1 MLRVDK
7 IILAILSI
15 EHLGFGIYGFYSP
28 EGIAELTGYALNSE
42 FAYSEIRA
50 YYTLIS
56 GLGLMAFLAIF
67 FHKLARQTYILFS
80 FMFGCIFLGRLANY
94 LLTGQMDN
102 SIMIAMIAEALVIVL
117 SLWRLASSKNR
128 SAVEV

>member
-7 IILAILSI
+7 IILAILAI
-15 EHLGFGIYGFYSP
+15 EHLGFGIFGFYSP
-28 EGIAELTGYALNSE
+28 EGIAELTGYELNSE

-56 GLGLMAFLAIF
+56 GLGLMAFLSIF
-67 FHKLARQTYILFS
+67 FHKFARQTYILFS

-94 LLTGQMDN
+94 FLTSQMDN

-117 SLWRLASSKNR
+117 SLWRLASKNG

>member
-7 IILAILSI
+7 IILAILAI
-15 EHLGFGIYGFYSP
+15 EHLGFGIFGFYSP
-28 EGIAELTGYALNSE
+28 EGIAELTGYELNSE

-56 GLGLMAFLAIF
+56 GLGLMAFLSIF
-67 FHKLARQTYILFS
+67 FHKFARQTYILFS

-94 LLTGQMDN
+94 FLTSQMDN

-117 SLWRLASSKNR
+117 SLWRLASKNR

>member
-7 IILAILSI
+7 IILAILAI
-15 EHLGFGIYGFYSP
+15 EHLGFGIFGFYSP
-28 EGIAELTGYALNSE
+28 EGIAELTGYELNSE

-56 GLGLMAFLAIF
+56 GLGLMAFLSIF
-67 FHKLARQTYILFS
+67 FHKFARQTYILFL

-94 LLTGQMDN
+94 LLTSQMDN

-117 SLWRLASSKNR
+117 SLWRLASKNR

>member
-1 MLRVDK
+1 MFRVDK
-7 IILAILSI
+7 IILAILAI

-28 EGIAELTGYALNSE
+28 EGIAELTGYGLNSE

-56 GLGLMAFLAIF
+56 GLGLMAFLAVIIY
-67 FHKLARQTYILFS
+67 KLARQTYILFS
-80 FMFGCIFLGRLANY
+80 FMFGCIFAGRLANY
-94 LLTGQMDN
+94 LLTSQIDN
-102 SIMIAMIAEALVIVL
+102 SIMIAMIAEVLVIVL
-117 SLWRLASSKNR
+117 SLWRLASYKDR

>member
-7 IILAILSI
+7 IILVILAI

-28 EGIAELTGYALNSE
+28 EGIAELTGYALNSK

-56 GLGLMAFLAIF
+56 GLGLMAFLSIF
-67 FHKLARQTYILFS
+67 FHRLAKQTYILYS
-80 FMFGCIFLGRLANY
+80 FMFGCIFSGRLANY
-94 LLTGQMDN
+94 LLTGEMDN

-117 SLWRLASSKNR
+117 SLWRLASFKNNQ
-128 SAVEV
+128 VEGV

>member
-7 IILAILSI
+7 IILAILAI
-15 EHLGFGIYGFYSP
+15 EHLGFGIFGFYSP
-28 EGIAELTGYALNSE
+28 EGIAELTGYELNSE

-56 GLGLMAFLAIF
+56 GLGLMAFLSIF
-67 FHKLARQTYILFS
+67 FHKFARQTYILFL

-94 LLTGQMDN
+94 FLTSQMDN

-117 SLWRLASSKNR
+117 SLWRLASKNG

>member
-7 IILAILSI
+7 IILAILAI
-15 EHLGFGIYGFYSP
+15 EHLGFGIYGFFSP
-28 EGIAELTGYALNSE
+28 EGIAELTGYGLNSE
-42 FAYSEIRA
+42 FAFSEIRA

-80 FMFGCIFLGRLANY
+80 FMFVCFANSFFH
-94 LLTGQMDN
+94 D
-102 SIMIAMIAEALVIVL
+102 L
-117 SLWRLASSKNR
+117 SFFFFHSTICYFYK
-128 SAVEV
+128 

>member
-7 IILAILSI
+7 IILAILAI
-15 EHLGFGIYGFYSP
+15 EHLGFGIFGFYSP
-28 EGIAELTGYALNSE
+28 EGIAELTGYELNSE

-56 GLGLMAFLAIF
+56 GLGLMAFLSIF
-67 FHKLARQTYILFS
+67 FHKFARQTYILFS

-94 LLTGQMDN
+94 FLTSQMDN

-117 SLWRLASSKNR
+117 SLWRLASNNG

>member
-7 IILAILSI
+7 IILAILAI

-67 FHKLARQTYILFS
+67 FAPRVLAIVVIS
-80 FMFGCIFLGRLANY
+80 FREIISPAF
-94 LLTGQMDN
+94 Q
-102 SIMIAMIAEALVIVL
+102 L
-117 SLWRLASSKNR
+117 S
-128 SAVEV
+128 

>member
-7 IILAILSI
+7 IILAILAI

-28 EGIAELTGYALNSE
+28 EGIAELTGYELNSK

-56 GLGLMAFLAIF
+56 GLGLMAFFAIF

-80 FMFGCIFLGRLANY
+80 FMFGCIIENTVNAYDRH
-94 LLTGQMDN
+94 
-102 SIMIAMIAEALVIVL
+102 IMNVDSEDF
-117 SLWRLASSKNR
+117 
-128 SAVEV
+128 EYFGY

>member
-1 MLRVDK
+1 
-7 IILAILSI
+7 
-15 EHLGFGIYGFYSP
+15 
-28 EGIAELTGYALNSE
+28 
-42 FAYSEIRA
+42 
-50 YYTLIS
+50 
-56 GLGLMAFLAIF
+56 
-67 FHKLARQTYILFS
+67 
-80 FMFGCIFLGRLANY
+80 MFGCIFLGRLANY

>member
-7 IILAILSI
+7 IILAILAI

-56 GLGLMAFLAIF
+56 GLGLMAFW
-67 FHKLARQTYILFS
+67 QFS
-80 FMFGCIFLGRLANY
+80 FISSQDKPISFFRSC
-94 LLTGQMDN
+94 
-102 SIMIAMIAEALVIVL
+102 LVVF
-117 SLWRLASSKNR
+117 S
-128 SAVEV
+128 